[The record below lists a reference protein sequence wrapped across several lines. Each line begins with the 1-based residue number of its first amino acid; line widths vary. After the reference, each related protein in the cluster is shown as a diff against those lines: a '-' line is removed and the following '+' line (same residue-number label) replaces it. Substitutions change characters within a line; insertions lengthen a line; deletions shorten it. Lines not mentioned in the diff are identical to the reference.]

1 MKNPGAGCRIAA
13 PLFVARVR
21 AVIVAAVKQGERLMS
36 RYLMSVFGPESLY
49 DSEHYGYESQEQ
61 MAQSMADT
69 DAFNDKLKQQGYF
82 VTADGLDRP
91 SSATVVDGMGEKPM
105 LTDGPFAESKEYMA
119 GFWIIDV
126 PSRDVALQLAA
137 EASKACIG
145 KVEVRPMM
153 EEPE

>member
-1 MKNPGAGCRIAA
+1 MAK
-13 PLFVARVR
+13 F
-21 AVIVAAVKQGERLMS
+21 
-36 RYLMSVFGPESLY
+36 LMSVFGPESDY
-49 DSEHYGYESQEQ
+49 EKDHYGYESQEQ
-61 MAQSMADT
+61 MQQSFADT
-69 DAFNDKLKQQGYF
+69 EAFNNKLQEQGYL

-91 SSATVVDGMGEKPM
+91 NSATVVDGMGDKPIF
-105 LTDGPFAESKEYMA
+105 TDGPFAETKEYIA

-153 EEPE
+153 TGPE

>member
-1 MKNPGAGCRIAA
+1 MAK
-13 PLFVARVR
+13 
-21 AVIVAAVKQGERLMS
+21 
-36 RYLMSVFGPESLY
+36 YLMSVFGPDSDY
-49 DSEHYGYESQEQ
+49 DKDNYGYESPEQMQQSFADTEAFNNKLQEQ
-61 MAQSMADT
+61 
-69 DAFNDKLKQQGYF
+69 GYL

-91 SSATVVDGMGEKPM
+91 TSATVVDGMGDSPVF
-105 LTDGPFAESKEYMA
+105 TDGPFAETKEYIA

-153 EEPE
+153 TGPE